1 MLVVLDEEV
10 LLDGERTAL
19 TRFVDRL
26 GALGH
31 EAVIATL
38 GEPRGGFP
46 EAEFVIIE
54 DGTAIVRRQ
63 TGETLADW
71 PGEVPPTEGGAVGHL
86 ADSLLVPGSRV
97 FVVTGPGRPAGD
109 LPGNVV
115 VIGGEP
121 GVEAAAWLPEADDT
135 ALIEAMDQLGLF
147 GRPGGRHGDI
157 CQEGLGFAIDT
168 LRRNVTG
175 SGFTAASAAD
185 NQLLD
190 HDANYAAVWARDGV
204 KTGLWTLC
212 LRDEELTEC
221 FAATLR
227 TLARH
232 QSPSGQIPA
241 YVRIA
246 SDLPDYSGIGGIASV
261 DSVIWF
267 VIGAVRYAFDQRDRQ
282 FAEEI
287 LPAVGRSMDWLTAH
301 DSNNDGLIEIP
312 ESSDWMDLF
321 PRSYNVLYDE
331 VLWYQACRDMGTFLD
346 ALGHDGSGW
355 HANADR
361 VKARILE
368 LFWPSG
374 TQLMELAGSAS
385 GRFSTGE
392 GRYLLSQVTP
402 FDYSWRCDVY
412 ANLLATLTG
421 VLDQDKS
428 QRLFRYLWGVGINTP
443 LPVKCLYP
451 AIVSGAD
458 DWKDYFLVNFLNLPG
473 HYHNGGIWPFIGGLW
488 VRFLVMIGRVELAH
502 REMQVLAEACRAGI
516 DGEWEF
522 TEWLHAETGRPMGK
536 AHQAW
541 SAASYVRAYVCL
553 HEEYEVPDF
562 PQLDLSA
569 LQT

>member
-1 MLVVLDEEV
+1 
-10 LLDGERTAL
+10 
-19 TRFVDRL
+19 
-26 GALGH
+26 
-31 EAVIATL
+31 
-38 GEPRGGFP
+38 
-46 EAEFVIIE
+46 
-54 DGTAIVRRQ
+54 
-63 TGETLADW
+63 
-71 PGEVPPTEGGAVGHL
+71 
-86 ADSLLVPGSRV
+86 
-97 FVVTGPGRPAGD
+97 
-109 LPGNVV
+109 
-115 VIGGEP
+115 
-121 GVEAAAWLPEADDT
+121 
-135 ALIEAMDQLGLF
+135 
-147 GRPGGRHGDI
+147 
-157 CQEGLGFAIDT
+157 
-168 LRRNVTG
+168 
-175 SGFTAASAAD
+175 
-185 NQLLD
+185 
-190 HDANYAAVWARDGV
+190 
-204 KTGLWTLC
+204 
-212 LRDEELTEC
+212 
-221 FAATLR
+221 
-227 TLARH
+227 
-232 QSPSGQIPA
+232 
-241 YVRIA
+241 
-246 SDLPDYSGIGGIASV
+246 
-261 DSVIWF
+261 
-267 VIGAVRYAFDQRDRQ
+267 
-282 FAEEI
+282 
-287 LPAVGRSMDWLTAH
+287 
-301 DSNNDGLIEIP
+301 
-312 ESSDWMDLF
+312 
-321 PRSYNVLYDE
+321 
-331 VLWYQACRDMGTFLD
+331 MGTFLD

-412 ANLLATLTG
+412 ANLLASLTG

-502 REMQVLAEACRAGI
+502 REMQVLADACRAGI

-562 PQLDLSA
+562 PQLDPSA